1 MASMTQDGLME
12 RTHGQVITSEDSRY
26 ESARA
31 VYNAMIDRRP
41 SIVLQAADVTDVI
54 AGVEYARDN
63 GVDLSVR
70 GGSHSAPG
78 FGTCDG
84 GIVIDLRNMNG
95 VRVDPETKTARAE
108 GGCTWSDFNHA
119 TYAFGLATTG
129 GIVGSTGVGGLT
141 LGGGIGYLT
150 RRHGLTI
157 DNLLSADVVTAEGR
171 VVVASANENED
182 LFWAIRGGSGNFGVV
197 TSFEFQLHPV
207 KDVVAGIFFYP
218 VDKTPD
224 VLRFFSTYIDEA
236 PEAMG
241 AFPAF
246 HIAPPLPFIPEDE
259 VGKPFCAIVA
269 CWSGPIEEGEKQMA
283 SFREP
288 SPTVAEMVAPMPY
301 YAMNS
306 LFDPLLPPG
315 LQHYWKTVFAR
326 ELTDEA
332 IAVHAEY
339 GPRVP
344 AVNTAVHL
352 YPINGAASRV
362 PPDATAF
369 AFRGAKLAT
378 VLAGM
383 WPDPTDNEKNV
394 AWVKD
399 YHAALR
405 PHSLSGGYVNFV
417 AEDDE
422 DKARENYGSNYERL
436 ASVKKAWDPDNLL
449 HMNQNIKP

>member
-1 MASMTQDGLME
+1 MTSVTQDTLRE
-12 RTHGQVITSEDSRY
+12 RTHGLVISAEDSQY
-26 ESARA
+26 DSARA
-31 VYNAMIDRRP
+31 VYNAMIDRKP
-41 SIVLQAADVTDVI
+41 SVVIQAADVTDVI
-54 AGVEYARDN
+54 AGVEYARES
-63 GVDLSVR
+63 GLDLSVR
-70 GGSHSAPG
+70 GGAHSVPG

-84 GIVIDLRNMNG
+84 GVVIDLVNMNG
-95 VRVDPETKTARAE
+95 VRVDPERKTARAA
-108 GGCTWSDFNHA
+108 GGCTWARFNHA
-119 TYAFGLATTG
+119 TYSFGLATTG

-150 RRHGLTI
+150 RRYGLTI
-157 DNLLSADVVTAEGR
+157 DNLLSADVVTADGR

-207 KDVVAGIFFYP
+207 KDIVAGIFFYP

-224 VLRFFSTYIDEA
+224 VLSFFRTYIDEA

-241 AFPAF
+241 AFPSF

-259 VGKPFCAIVA
+259 VGKPFCAVVA
-269 CWSGPIEEGEKQMA
+269 CWSGPVEEGEQQMSA
-283 SFREP
+283 FREP
-288 SPTVAEMVAPMPY
+288 SPAVAEMVAPMPY
-301 YAMNS
+301 YAMNT

-315 LQHYWKTVFAR
+315 LQHYWKTVFAE

-332 IAVHAEY
+332 IAAHVEH
-339 GPRVP
+339 GPKVP
-344 AVNTAVHL
+344 AVNSAVHL
-352 YPINGAASRV
+352 YPINGAAARV
-362 PPDATAF
+362 PADYTAF
-369 AFRGAKLAT
+369 SFRGAKFAT

-383 WPDPTDNEKNV
+383 WPDPADNEKNV

-399 YHAALR
+399 YHAALSL
-405 PHSLSGGYVNFV
+405 HSMSGGYVNFM

-436 ASVKKAWDPDNLL
+436 ASIKKAWDPNNLF